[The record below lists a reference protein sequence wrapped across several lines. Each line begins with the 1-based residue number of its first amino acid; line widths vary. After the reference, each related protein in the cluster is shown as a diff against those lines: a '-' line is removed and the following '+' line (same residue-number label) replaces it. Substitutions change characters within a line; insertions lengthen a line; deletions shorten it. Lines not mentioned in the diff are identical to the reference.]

1 MSGTNG
7 NAEQVIHLSYR
18 KGDLITKEGDYGI
31 SIYKIIEGKAVI
43 SQKSEDKEDKE
54 ISLATLGPG
63 DIIGEV
69 TFLNREKGTRSA
81 SARALEDSVLEV
93 WHPSTLSKEYDQMP
107 PMIKYIAD
115 QISSRLIRMN
125 RLIVQLK
132 TQEQKKRKAIEK
144 SDPLTSQ
151 RRYYRKKLDLDCHY
165 RPIGISAKVR
175 LVGRIRDIGLGGIGM
190 EIIVK
195 NTTGFS
201 HMQGDSFVVN
211 TVLPNNKS
219 LELEVK
225 VETVTK
231 SESYGRLLLGMSI
244 TEISAG
250 AKKSLGFFL
259 MP

>member
-43 SQKSEDKEDKE
+43 FQESGDKE

-63 DIIGEV
+63 AIIGEV
-69 TFLNREKGTRSA
+69 IFLNRGKGTRSA
-81 SARALEDSVLEV
+81 SARAVEDSVLEV

-132 TQEQKKRKAIEK
+132 TQEQKRREAIEK

-151 RRYYRKKLDLDCHY
+151 RRYYRKDVDLDCHY
-165 RPIGISAKVR
+165 RPVGVSSKVS
-175 LVGRIRDIGLGGIGM
+175 LDGRIRDIGFGGIGM
-190 EIIVK
+190 EIMVK
-195 NTTGFS
+195 NTTSFS
-201 HMQGDSFVVN
+201 HMQGDFFVVN

-225 VETVTK
+225 IETVTK
-231 SESYGRLLLGMSI
+231 SKSHGRLLLNMSM
-244 TEISAG
+244 TAISDG
-250 AKKSLGFFL
+250 AKKSLGFFI

>member
-7 NAEQVIHLSYR
+7 NAEQVIHLSYS

-43 SQKSEDKEDKE
+43 SRKSEDKE
-54 ISLATLGPG
+54 IPLATLGPG
-63 DIIGEV
+63 AIIGEV
-69 TFLNREKGTRSA
+69 TFLNRGKGTRSA
-81 SARALEDSVLEV
+81 SARAVEDSVLEV

-107 PMIKYIAD
+107 PVIKYIAD

-132 TQEQKKRKAIEK
+132 TQEQKRLKAMEK

-151 RRYYRKKLDLDCHY
+151 RRYYRKDVDLDCHY
-165 RPIGISAKVR
+165 RPVGLSPKVR
-175 LVGRIRDIGLGGIGM
+175 LDGQIRNISLGGIGM
-190 EIIVK
+190 EIMVK
-195 NTTGFS
+195 NTTSFS
-201 HMQGDSFVVN
+201 HMQGDFFVVN

-219 LELEVK
+219 LELKVK

-231 SESYGRLLLGMSI
+231 SKSHGRLLLNMSM
-244 TEISAG
+244 TEISDG
-250 AKKSLGFFL
+250 AKKSLGFFM

>member
-1 MSGTNG
+1 MSGINE
-7 NAEQVIHLSYR
+7 NAEQMIHLSYR

-43 SQKSEDKEDKE
+43 FQESGDEQ
-54 ISLATLGPG
+54 ISLGTLGPG

-69 TFLNREKGTRSA
+69 MFLNRGGTRSA

-93 WHPSTLSKEYDQMP
+93 WHPSTLSKEYEQMP
-107 PMIKYIAD
+107 PMIKYITD

-125 RLIVQLK
+125 RLVVQLK

-144 SDPLTSQ
+144 GDPLTSQ
-151 RRYYRKKLDLDCHY
+151 RRYYRKEVYLDCHY
-165 RPIGISAKVR
+165 RPVGLSSKVS
-175 LVGRIRDIGLGGIGM
+175 LDGRIRDISLGGVGM
-190 EIIVK
+190 EIMVE
-195 NTTGFS
+195 NTTSYS

-211 TVLPNNKS
+211 TVLPNNKT
-219 LELEVK
+219 LELQVK
-225 VETVTK
+225 VNTVTK
-231 SESYGRLLLGMSI
+231 GELYGRLLLGTSI
-244 TEISAG
+244 TEMSAG

>member
-1 MSGTNG
+1 MSDTNE
-7 NAEQVIHLSYR
+7 NSEQMIHLSYR
-18 KGDLITKEGDYGI
+18 KGDLIIKEGDYGI

-43 SQKSEDKEDKE
+43 FKESEDKE

-69 TFLNREKGTRSA
+69 AFLNRGKETRSA

-107 PMIKYIAD
+107 PMIKHTAD
-115 QISSRLIRMN
+115 QILSRLLRMN
-125 RLIVQLK
+125 RLIVQLA
-132 TQEQKKRKAIEK
+132 TREQQKRKAIEK
-144 SDPLTSQ
+144 SDPLASQ
-151 RRYYRKKLDLDCHY
+151 RRYYRKEVDLDCHY
-165 RPIGISAKVR
+165 RPVGLSSKVR
-175 LVGRIRDIGLGGIGM
+175 LDGRIRDIALGGIGM
-190 EIIVK
+190 EIMVK
-195 NTTGFS
+195 NTTSVS

-211 TVLPNNKS
+211 TVLPNNKN

-225 VETVTK
+225 IETVTK

-244 TEISAG
+244 TEMSAG
-250 AKKSLGFFL
+250 TKKVLGFFL

>member
-7 NAEQVIHLSYR
+7 NAEQVIHLRYR

-43 SQKSEDKEDKE
+43 FQESGDKE

-69 TFLNREKGTRSA
+69 TFLNRGKGTRSA

-93 WHPSTLSKEYDQMP
+93 WHPSTLSEEYDQMP

-115 QISSRLIRMN
+115 QISSRLLRMN
-125 RLIVQLK
+125 RLFVQLK
-132 TQEQKKRKAIEK
+132 TREQKKRKAIEK

-151 RRYYRKKLDLDCHY
+151 RRYYRKEVDLECHY
-165 RPIGISAKVR
+165 RPVDSSSKVR
-175 LVGRIRDIGLGGIGM
+175 LDGRIRDISLGGIGM
-190 EIIVK
+190 EIMVK
-195 NTTGFS
+195 NTTSFS

-225 VETVTK
+225 IETVTK

-250 AKKSLGFFL
+250 AKKLLGFFL